1 MHNSYNVVCSSAF
14 RLVLVFFI
22 TLLPVCIINFL
33 AVFSILWTIFR
44 VHCIVMYHFT
54 SSCRLQFECFSSHVV
69 DAADQSVMQC
79 STPNQLQLTTNDNDK
94 QLNTTTAGRQI
105 LRRDKSEVRIALENT
120 STFQTNDL
128 VNNQSTHSAGIVS
141 SPPATTK
148 SARKVAWSF
157 SGIYCY
163 IDFYVVRAVFQST
176 IISPFSQ
183 NNHN

>member
-1 MHNSYNVVCSSAF
+1 
-14 RLVLVFFI
+14 
-22 TLLPVCIINFL
+22 
-33 AVFSILWTIFR
+33 
-44 VHCIVMYHFT
+44 MYHFT

-69 DAADQSVMQC
+69 DAADQSVMRC

-148 SARKVAWSF
+148 SARKVA
-157 SGIYCY
+157 
-163 IDFYVVRAVFQST
+163 
-176 IISPFSQ
+176 
-183 NNHN
+183 